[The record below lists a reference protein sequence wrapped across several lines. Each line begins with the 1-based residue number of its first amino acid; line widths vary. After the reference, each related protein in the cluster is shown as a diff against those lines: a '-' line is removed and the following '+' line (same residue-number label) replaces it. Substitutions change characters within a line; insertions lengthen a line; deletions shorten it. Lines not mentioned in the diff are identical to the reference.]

1 MKIAWY
7 GFLGLF
13 GVVGAS
19 LALLNGAGVLFGSI
33 LVGFAVLLHLAWL
46 GVGELRRSREAQ
58 ERALETQARCLNA
71 TEKMATNLEWA
82 LFAPEPEAPTA
93 LRQEAKT

>member
-19 LALLNGAGVLFGSI
+19 LALLNGAGVLFGLI
-33 LVGFAVLLHLAWL
+33 LIGFAVLLHLVWL

-58 ERALETQARCLNA
+58 ERALETQLLTLKA

-82 LFAPEPEAPTA
+82 LFAPEPDAV
-93 LRQEAKT
+93 RQGAKT